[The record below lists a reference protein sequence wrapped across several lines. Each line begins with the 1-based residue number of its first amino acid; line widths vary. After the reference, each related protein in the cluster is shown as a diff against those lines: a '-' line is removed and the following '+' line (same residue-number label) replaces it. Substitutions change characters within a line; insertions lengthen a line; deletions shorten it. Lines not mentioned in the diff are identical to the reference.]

1 MKKITALVL
10 LLAAL
15 PACAQ
20 GWVRYAET
28 EESLLYFDSLRTR
41 KMGDT
46 AFVWDLH
53 DLKAEGRDAQGK
65 TYRSALY
72 ATEYQCRA
80 RKHRTLGITRHAEPM
95 GRGAAV
101 SEDSGAGNWMETKPD
116 SLAGELFKHV
126 CE

>member
-1 MKKITALVL
+1 MKKITTLIL

-53 DLKAEGRDAQGK
+53 DLKAESRDAQGN

-95 GRGAAV
+95 AKGAAV
-101 SEDSGAGNWMETKPD
+101 SEDIGAGNWMETKPD
-116 SLAGELFKHV
+116 SLAGELFKHI